1 MIKEGQIIRVRLG
14 DSEFTADILRKDEAN
29 DIAVLRL
36 RGADSSTGS
45 PVAGSKRKPL
55 FLGSSAA
62 VREGERV
69 FTVGFPLVE
78 ELGRRPRIGEGIV
91 SSNVGIEGDPRMFQV
106 SIPIQPGN
114 SGGPLFNSKGEVIG
128 MITSTIDNTYLMK
141 KRGSIGQNVNFAIRV
156 SYLKALV
163 SQLPIEGP
171 SNLPKSP
178 RSYDAEALMELVK
191 ESVLLIEVQSV
202 LKQEETD

>member
-1 MIKEGQIIRVRLG
+1 
-14 DSEFTADILRKDEAN
+14 
-29 DIAVLRL
+29 
-36 RGADSSTGS
+36 
-45 PVAGSKRKPL
+45 
-55 FLGSSAA
+55 
-62 VREGERV
+62 
-69 FTVGFPLVE
+69 
-78 ELGRRPRIGEGIV
+78 
-91 SSNVGIEGDPRMFQV
+91 MFQV

-171 SNLPKSP
+171 SNLSKSP
-178 RSYDAEALMELVK
+178 RSYDAAALMELVK

-202 LKQEETD
+202 LTQEETD